1 MKKGIGSKLYTILI
15 FAFLY
20 LPIGVLILYSF
31 NSSNSTG
38 VFMGFSLQ
46 WYEELFS
53 DGATLNALKNT
64 LVLAVLSS
72 IIATVIGTAA
82 AYGISKMSNKHLK
95 NATMS
100 VTQIPMINPEIV
112 TGISM
117 MLLFVFVGSIVRS
130 QSVLGFG
137 TVLIAHITFNLPYVI
152 LLVLPKFKE
161 MDKHLPEA
169 ARDLGCTPLQSF
181 FKVELPAIMPGIVA
195 GFIMAFTLSLDDF
208 VISYFTTGSG
218 FETLPI
224 RIYSMTKKRVT
235 PDMYALST
243 LIFVTILVLLLVSN
257 FTSSKNKKQMSRKK
271 KKAVKATL
279 GALFGGIGIVTII
292 VLCIS
297 ATTKTITLN
306 VYNWGEY
313 ISDGS
318 EDSYNVNAEFESYY
332 EDTYYKAT
340 GERVNVQVNY
350 TTYASNEDLYAKL
363 KSGAGGYDVII
374 PSDYMLEKLHKEGL
388 IQPLGKVDEIKNA
401 VPYLEYLDPQF
412 KDMFV
417 YPNDEG
423 ELELYGAMYTYGVIG
438 IVYNSDKLAPEDLE
452 KIENGE
458 MGWEILY
465 EEEYMSKYSGQ
476 ILQFNNARDA
486 LGTAMYHLGYN
497 VNTATEEQWQEAYEL
512 LKKQKPYVQGYV
524 MDEIYNKMERGEA
537 TLAAYYAGDCLAMA
551 ENNES
556 LGFFYP
562 KNANGEYVTNIFA
575 DAMCI
580 PSSSNNK
587 ELALAYINFMLSED
601 AGVAN
606 AEYIYYSSPYTHVKE
621 NFDYRMYLG
630 LYEYVYAYVTD
641 ENGKPIYVENEE
653 GELELLVEYLYDEEG
668 EPIIVSINDEDLW
681 VDSSQIEYVPM
692 YSIDSEGNFFI
703 VNDENGEPILFETG
717 AGGDYTV
724 IYYSEFENSLAYMFE
739 NYAYAD
745 LDTVKGANITTIGLN
760 EYWENLKVD
769 SASFGYNLYIV
780 CAIILA
786 IIIIFFVVIAIRN
799 RKRRRFYWN
808 NSPEP
813 AKAKKPAIDDLMSET
828 VVIAAVKAQKRR
840 DEELFE
846 EAREYVDMPNDEATD
861 EDICEL
867 IEIKPKR
874 IPAKKVVLIGEK
886 TGDRTY
892 RLIQK

>member
-1 MKKGIGSKLYTILI
+1 MRKSLGNKFYTILV

-31 NSSNSTG
+31 NSADSTG
-38 VFMGFSLQ
+38 VFKGFSLK
-46 WYEELFS
+46 WYQELFS

-64 LVLAVLSS
+64 LVLAILSS
-72 IIATVIGTAA
+72 VIATIIGTAA

-95 NATMS
+95 SATMS

-117 MLLFVFVGSIVRS
+117 MLLFVFVGALVKS

-137 TVLIAHITFNLPYVI
+137 TVLIAHVTFNLPYVI

-181 FKVELPAIMPGIVA
+181 FKVELPSIMPGIVA

-243 LIFVTILVLLLVSN
+243 LIFVTILVLLLISN
-257 FTSSKNKKQMSRKK
+257 FTSGKNKKQISHKK
-271 KKAVKATL
+271 KKAKKIAIGTF
-279 GALFGGIGIVTII
+279 FGGIAIATII
-292 VLCIS
+292 VLCMS
-297 ATTKTITLN
+297 AGTKTITLN

-313 ISDGS
+313 ISDGG
-318 EDSYNVNAEFESYY
+318 EGSYNVNAEFESYY
-332 EDTYYKAT
+332 ENAYYEQT

-388 IQPLGKVDEIKNA
+388 IQPLGKVDEVKEL
-401 VPYLEYLDPQF
+401 VPFINFLDPQF
-412 KDMFV
+412 EDMFV
-417 YPNDEG
+417 YPNENG
-423 ELELYGAMYTYGVIG
+423 EMELYGAMYTYGVIG
-438 IVYNSDKLAPEDLE
+438 IVYNADKISPEDLE

-465 EEEYMSKYSGQ
+465 EEEYMSKYGGQ

-486 LGTAMYHLGYN
+486 FGTAMYHLGYN
-497 VNTATEEQWQEAYEL
+497 VNTATKDEWQEAYEL

-524 MDEIYNKMERGEA
+524 MDEIYNKMEGGEA
-537 TLAAYYAGDCLAMA
+537 ALAAYYAGDCLAMA

-562 KNANGEYVTNIFA
+562 KNKNGVYETNIFA

-580 PSSSNNK
+580 PTSSNNK

-601 AGVAN
+601 AAVAN
-606 AEYIYYSSPYTHVKE
+606 AEYIYYSSPYTHVK
-621 NFDYRMYLG
+621 NNQDYQIYMGYLD
-630 LYEYVYAYVTD
+630 YVYV
-641 ENGKPIYVENEE
+641 
-653 GELELLVEYLYDEEG
+653 LDEEG
-668 EPIIVSINDEDLW
+668 NEIL
-681 VDSSQIEYVPM
+681 
-692 YSIDSEGNFFI
+692 
-703 VNDENGEPILFETG
+703 DENGEPLIMYEQDENGEYILDEDGEKIPLLVETED
-717 AGGDYTV
+717 GGDYSV
-724 IYYSEFENSLAYMFE
+724 IYYSEFENSLADMFAK
-739 NYAYAD
+739 YAYAD
-745 LDTVKGANITTIGLN
+745 LDTVEGAIITTSDLN
-760 EYWENLKVD
+760 KHWENLKVD
-769 SASFGYNLYIV
+769 SASFGYDLYIV
-780 CAIILA
+780 CAVILA
-786 IIIIFFVVIAIRN
+786 IIIAIFILLAIRN
-799 RKRRRFYWN
+799 RKRRRYYWY

-813 AKAKKPAIDDLMSET
+813 QKVQKPSLDDSMSET
-828 VVIAAVKAQKRR
+828 VTIAVIKAQQRKG
-840 DEELFE
+840 
-846 EAREYVDMPNDEATD
+846 EAEACVST
-861 EDICEL
+861 EKEKTNL
-867 IEIKPKR
+867 
-874 IPAKKVVLIGEK
+874 ANKKESVVLPRKKRVMFTAEK
-886 TGDRTY
+886 TGDNTY
-892 RLIQK
+892 RLFVK